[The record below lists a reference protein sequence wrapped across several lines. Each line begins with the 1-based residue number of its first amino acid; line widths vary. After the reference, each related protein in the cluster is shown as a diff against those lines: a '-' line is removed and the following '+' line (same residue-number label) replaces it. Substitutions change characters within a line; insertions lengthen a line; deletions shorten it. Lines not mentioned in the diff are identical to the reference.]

1 MKYVKYSNF
10 KGALQEG
17 EILLMSHSEFENGG
31 KDVKNVPVCVTQ
43 FGDEP
48 IEAEW

>member
-31 KDVKNVPVCVTQ
+31 KDVKNVPVCITPL
-43 FGDEP
+43 GEEP
-48 IEAEW
+48 IEIQ